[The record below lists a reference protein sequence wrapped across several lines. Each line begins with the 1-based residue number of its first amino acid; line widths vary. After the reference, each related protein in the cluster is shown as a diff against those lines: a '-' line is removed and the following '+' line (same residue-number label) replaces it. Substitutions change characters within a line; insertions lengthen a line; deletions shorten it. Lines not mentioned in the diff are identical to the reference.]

1 LSSLEN
7 FNCRSPIVG
16 CLALAVA
23 GVVWNGQQAQ
33 AAQAAAGEGDDFAIV
48 SRGPHGRTWMNS
60 GGQRV
65 EEIATGLHYWNA
77 QLQEWTPSDPSFVV
91 SADGTA
97 FEATKLLAPVRLSR
111 NLDVVDAVTV
121 TTPDNVTLR
130 SSPIG
135 IGLYDSASGR
145 SLIVASIT
153 NVEGVLVDQ
162 QDVVFPNAF
171 VGGGFA
177 ASVVYSVDSGAFM
190 QDVVFTGFTQHF
202 DPTVW
207 GFAASSTN
215 TLWLQIFT
223 EFYAPPQPQMRTNL
237 IYAET
242 NRAIRASMASPDLVD
257 YSLDFGNYVFG
268 PGKAYTANTNVG
280 PKGGVIVAK
289 DFVSASGRTFLVE
302 SVPYSWLS
310 VGLHGLG
317 PVALNTSSHQQPL
330 QAKKTMVAAASLP
343 QLRANKPEAGGK
355 IIRGGNVAA
364 AVAKPRGVVID
375 YVVTPTSMSTP
386 TVFSSDA
393 TYYVSGTV
401 YATGPVV
408 MEGAT
413 FKFPSTSGSIEIENT
428 LTMSTTN
435 YRPVTFSAADDNTVG
450 TTLSTSIWSGYTGN
464 PSGKH
469 YGGSPALLTMGNN
482 VALNNVRFCYMNS
495 AIEAG
500 MVAVS
505 NINPSFSISHSELV
519 DCVTGI
525 YLVGMPSNSAGFTA
539 NNCLMANVQIPF
551 QIMAIAFSGVAYNCT
566 VDSCADL
573 INNCVY
579 WSSNGTNYTATGS
592 FTFNNCILSSVAN
605 NGPLNS
611 LSLGGAHN
619 GFYSSPT
626 FGSFQTVVSS
636 SPYQSVGAGNY
647 YLSSTSPLL
656 TNGTATI
663 SPALLSQLAAKT
675 TQPPLILTNA
685 FTANTTL
692 TPQAQRDTAGTASG
706 FHYDPIDYLAA
717 CSVSNATLL
726 LTNGVALAY
735 YDNLGVWLQDGSQLV
750 SQGTPNQRNY
760 LVYYGLVQ
768 EQPVNLWGVTN
779 AVAQSLPISPWPFGS
794 SANPSIFLRLTT
806 ISTPQGETNLL
817 NTADFGVTG
826 QAISGLTLR
835 DCEIYG
841 AGANWLMNESNNVPA
856 IGFTNNVFH
865 RVPIAISNS
874 SPIMSFNNLFY
885 GTTNIITNITIN
897 LNGSTTTNAVTNTT
911 TVSIRHRG
919 GTSPNTNE
927 DNVFDG
933 VKVLLDGT
941 VGYNAYLHGA
951 TNTIFTNTDITNIT
965 FAWVGGPLGAYYQ
978 ANNSPLLTN
987 GSTYATNL
995 GLYHY
1000 TVTTNN
1006 VVEGTNIVSR
1016 GYHYVALGTN
1026 GLPLCTSG
1034 DGVAD
1039 YLADVNGNNSNG
1051 TGSWTNYISP
1061 NGLTVASGLLVFTP
1075 LK

>member
-1 LSSLEN
+1 
-7 FNCRSPIVG
+7 
-16 CLALAVA
+16 
-23 GVVWNGQQAQ
+23 
-33 AAQAAAGEGDDFAIV
+33 
-48 SRGPHGRTWMNS
+48 
-60 GGQRV
+60 
-65 EEIATGLHYWNA
+65 
-77 QLQEWTPSDPSFVV
+77 
-91 SADGTA
+91 
-97 FEATKLLAPVRLSR
+97 
-111 NLDVVDAVTV
+111 
-121 TTPDNVTLR
+121 
-130 SSPIG
+130 
-135 IGLYDSASGR
+135 
-145 SLIVASIT
+145 
-153 NVEGVLVDQ
+153 
-162 QDVVFPNAF
+162 
-171 VGGGFA
+171 
-177 ASVVYSVDSGAFM
+177 
-190 QDVVFTGFTQHF
+190 
-202 DPTVW
+202 
-207 GFAASSTN
+207 
-215 TLWLQIFT
+215 
-223 EFYAPPQPQMRTNL
+223 
-237 IYAET
+237 
-242 NRAIRASMASPDLVD
+242 
-257 YSLDFGNYVFG
+257 
-268 PGKAYTANTNVG
+268 
-280 PKGGVIVAK
+280 
-289 DFVSASGRTFLVE
+289 
-302 SVPYSWLS
+302 
-310 VGLHGLG
+310 
-317 PVALNTSSHQQPL
+317 
-330 QAKKTMVAAASLP
+330 
-343 QLRANKPEAGGK
+343 
-355 IIRGGNVAA
+355 
-364 AVAKPRGVVID
+364 
-375 YVVTPTSMSTP
+375 
-386 TVFSSDA
+386 
-393 TYYVSGTV
+393 
-401 YATGPVV
+401 

-551 QIMAIAFSGVAYNCT
+551 QIMDIAFSGVAYNCT